1 MLRNSLNIHVWYA
14 MYFFWSGGW
23 FDWSKGK
30 LTGNHVVS
38 QQIYIYIYI
47 EVLIVESFYEDACWG
62 VSCKVKICAIPKV
75 SIVDLWNVCH
85 MFEPLNP
92 LWLGMSHSALS
103 MAKFAKA
110 RTKRPQ
116 WNNSS
121 REVSPQK
128 SEILWN
134 PTKSD
139 NSLFY
144 LFLGFL
150 MVPISISV
158 VGIIWKMY
166 LIIW

>member
-1 MLRNSLNIHVWYA
+1 
-14 MYFFWSGGW
+14 
-23 FDWSKGK
+23 
-30 LTGNHVVS
+30 
-38 QQIYIYIYI
+38 
-47 EVLIVESFYEDACWG
+47 
-62 VSCKVKICAIPKV
+62 
-75 SIVDLWNVCH
+75 

-150 MVPISISV
+150 
-158 VGIIWKMY
+158 
-166 LIIW
+166 